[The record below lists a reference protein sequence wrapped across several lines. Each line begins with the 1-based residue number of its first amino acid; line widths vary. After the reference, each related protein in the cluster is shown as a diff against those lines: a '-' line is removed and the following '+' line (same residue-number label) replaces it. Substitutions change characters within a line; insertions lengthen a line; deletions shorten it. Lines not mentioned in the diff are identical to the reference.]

1 MVQRE
6 ELIMNSKRTLEKYID
21 YTFDR
26 SVKVNYS
33 SSITAEITLKDGVIK
48 LLALNDMITVYIGD
62 KEYQT
67 LQLVGDYFYVR
78 KIN

>member
-1 MVQRE
+1 
-6 ELIMNSKRTLEKYID
+6 MNSKRTLEKYID

-33 SSITAEITLKDGVIK
+33 SSITAEVILNDGVIK
-48 LLALNDMITVYIGD
+48 LLALNDMITVYID
-62 KEYQT
+62 NKEYQT
-67 LQLVGDYFYVR
+67 LQLVGDYFYVK